1 MPTLQRLQI
10 QNPKSKI
17 VMAVLTQ
24 ERPTTPPPTEKVK
37 TPWKKILMTLAIA
50 LVVLFCLA
58 PILWQVLTSFK
69 VNQDISAVPTVYFPT
84 RYTLNHYIELFTRR
98 PFWRYILNSA
108 FVSITSTAIALA
120 IGAPAAYALAR
131 LRLWGGKIILAGI
144 LIVTLFP
151 GILLFLGLLEII
163 QKLHLGNNYLALII
177 PYTAIN
183 LPLTILVLRSFF
195 EQLPKD
201 LEDAAKVDGY
211 NTWQMLVQILL
222 PMTVPAL
229 VTTGI
234 LTFIFAWNEFIFA
247 LTFMTREGMKTI
259 PVGAAQLG
267 GASVFEIPYGPI
279 AAATVIGTL
288 PLVLLVLFF
297 QQKIVQGLTAG
308 AVKG

>member
-1 MPTLQRLQI
+1 MTAITEPI
-10 QNPKSKI
+10 
-17 VMAVLTQ
+17 A
-24 ERPTTPPPTEKVK
+24 TTPTPPKKVNFSIK
-37 TPWKKILMTLAIA
+37 SILLPIVVV
-50 LVVLFCLA
+50 LVVVFCLA
-58 PILWQVLTSFK
+58 PVLWQVLTSFK
-69 VNQDISAVPTVYFPT
+69 VNEDISALPTVYFPT
-84 RYTLNHYIELFTRR
+84 RFTLNHYIELFVRR

-108 FVSITSTAIALA
+108 FVSITSTAVSLAL
-120 IGAPAAYALAR
+120 GAPAAYALAR
-131 LRLWGGKIILAGI
+131 LRPWGDKAILAGI
-144 LIVTLFP
+144 LIITLFP

-163 QKLHLGNNYLALII
+163 QILKLANNYLALII

-211 NTWQMLVQILL
+211 NTWQMFTQILL

-247 LTFMTREGMKTI
+247 LTFITREEMKTI
-259 PVGAAQLG
+259 PVAAAQLG

-279 AAATVIGTL
+279 AAATVLGTL

-297 QQKIVQGLTAG
+297 QRKIVQGLTAG